1 MNAKRAMT
9 LRAQWLGRELRQL
22 REMSGLTLKEAGGF
36 VQRDGGTISRVEAGI
51 YPARTPDV
59 LAMLDL
65 YGVTDTTRRDGLLR
79 LAREV
84 WQSGWWDSYSED
96 LSKVMVDYAWVE
108 SRARRIRSFDALVI
122 PGLLQTRPYMEAV
135 QQAVVDSSPVQITS
149 GIRFRLTRQQILT
162 GPEPPHVEAILDES
176 LLRRRQGGR
185 EVLKEQ
191 LDHLVTIA
199 ERPNIEIRILP
210 FTSGAHASPEGAFRI
225 FEMPEPY
232 PEVAY
237 MDTPG
242 GGIYAEAS
250 EVQRFILKFDHIRS
264 DSLDSSESI
273 KLIRATAE
281 ALH

>member
-9 LRAQWLGRELRQL
+9 LRAQWLGRELREL

-36 VQRDGGTISRVEAGI
+36 VQRDGGTVSRIEAGI

-65 YGVTDTTRRDGLLR
+65 YGVTDSRRREGLLK
-79 LAREV
+79 LAGEV

-108 SRARRIRSFDALVI
+108 SRARRICSFDALVI

-135 QQAVVDSSPVQITS
+135 QAAVVDSSPIQITS

-162 GPEPPHVEAILDES
+162 EREPPCVEAILDES
-176 LLRRRQGGR
+176 VLHRRHGGPG
-185 EVLKEQ
+185 VLKEQ
-191 LDHLVTIA
+191 LEHLLTLA
-199 ERPNIEIRILP
+199 ERPNIEIRVLA
-210 FTSGAHASPEGAFRI
+210 FLSGAHASPEGAFMI

-242 GGIYAEAS
+242 GGIYVEAS
-250 EVQRFILKFDHIRS
+250 EVQRFRLKLNHMRR
-264 DSLDSSESI
+264 DSLDSPESI
-273 KLIRATAE
+273 KLIRETANR
-281 ALH
+281 LG